1 MEKPMKLKD
10 GFILRKIPGM
20 NLIIPAGENIKT
32 FKGALMLNDTAAF
45 VYERLQ
51 SGVSREEIAEQM
63 TQEYDVTLEKAQEGV
78 EKAILQLVEGG
89 VAQ

>member
-1 MEKPMKLKD
+1 M
-10 GFILRKIPGM
+10 RKIPGM

-51 SGVSREEIAEQM
+51 TGAKKEEIAEQM
-63 TQEYDVTLEKAQEGV
+63 TQEYDVTLEKAQAGV
-78 EKAILQLVEGG
+78 ENAVLQLIEGG
-89 VAQ
+89 VAEQE

>member
-1 MEKPMKLKD
+1 MKLKD

-32 FKGALMLNDTAAF
+32 FKGARMLNDTAAF

-51 SGVSREEIAEQM
+51 AGAKKEEIAEQM
-63 TQEYDVTLEKAQEGV
+63 TQEYDVTLKKAQEGI
-78 EKAILQLVEGG
+78 EKAFALLAEGG
-89 VAQ
+89 VAEQ

>member
-1 MEKPMKLKD
+1 MKLKD

-51 SGVSREEIAEQM
+51 AGAKKEEIAGQM
-63 TQEYDVTLEKAQEGV
+63 THEYDVTLEKAQAGI
-78 EKAILQLVEGG
+78 EKTFALLIDGG
-89 VAQ
+89 VAER